1 MPVPRISREELK
13 SRLDS
18 ADPGARPLLL
28 DVRLKYP
35 YEHST
40 MKLPGATRMTLEALD
55 PSRLP
60 RDREIVAYDSD
71 PDELVSS
78 RVAAE
83 LIKAGYRA
91 SALKGGIVEWLAANF
106 PTETK
111 DAPKA
116 AAPEPGSLKG

>member
-13 SRLDS
+13 SRLEN
-18 ADPGARPLLL
+18 ADPAAKPLLL

-40 MKLPGATRMTLEALD
+40 MKLPGSMRMAPDAVD
-55 PSRLP
+55 PAKLP

-71 PDELVSS
+71 PEELVSS

-83 LIKAGYRA
+83 LIRAGFRA
-91 SALKGGIVEWLAANF
+91 SALKGGIAEWIAANF

-111 DAPKA
+111 DAPK
-116 AAPEPGSLKG
+116 

>member
-1 MPVPRISREELK
+1 VPVPRISREDLK
-13 SRLDS
+13 TKLESGEAAS
-18 ADPGARPLLL
+18 KPVLL

-40 MKLPGATRMTLEALD
+40 MRLPGATRMAPDAVD
-55 PSRLP
+55 PTRLP
-60 RDREIVAYDSD
+60 RDREIIAYDSD

-78 RVAAE
+78 VVAAQ
-83 LIKAGYRA
+83 LIKAGFKA
-91 SALKGGIVEWLAANF
+91 SALKGGISEWVAANF

-111 DAPKA
+111 DAPKL